1 MDGWGIAAPGAGNA
15 ISVAKKP
22 HWDPLFNSYPHT
34 SLEAAGQAVGLPKG
48 EAGNSEVGH
57 LNLGAGRIVYQ
68 ELPRINQTIA
78 DGTFLSTIAFQQ
90 AAKHLQETGGSLHL
104 MGVVGTGVVHSS
116 IDHLYALLWLSK
128 ELKLSKVDLHLF
140 TDGRDSPPTNG
151 LQLIGEIEYKLRQL
165 GVGRIA
171 TIMGRYW
178 AMDRDN
184 RWDRIERAYQALIEG
199 VGNSFTS
206 ATDAVQA
213 SYQKNITD
221 EFIEPV
227 VISDANGKA
236 GLIKDGDSVIFFN
249 FRPDRARELTKAFVE
264 PDFSSFTNRKKIN
277 NLFFVSLVEY
287 EKALPVSAVAFP
299 QIQVALP
306 LASVVSGMSLRQLH
320 IGETEKYAHVTYFF
334 NGGHEDHYPEEDRIH
349 IPSQKVATYDQKP
362 EMSAFAKADYV
373 VQRIR
378 ESAYDFYLVNFAN
391 PDMVAHT
398 GSLSAT
404 VKAIEI
410 VDTCLGSIV
419 SAALTS
425 GGAVVITADHGNAEV
440 MINPQ
445 TGKVDTEHSTNPVP
459 VVFIAKQLESWP
471 NKTLMSGIL
480 GDVAPTILTLLG
492 ITKPSSM
499 TGRNLLAQY

>member
-1 MDGWGIAAPGAGNA
+1 
-15 ISVAKKP
+15 
-22 HWDPLFNSYPHT
+22 
-34 SLEAAGQAVGLPKG
+34 
-48 EAGNSEVGH
+48 
-57 LNLGAGRIVYQ
+57 
-68 ELPRINQTIA
+68 
-78 DGTFLSTIAFQQ
+78 
-90 AAKHLQETGGSLHL
+90 
-104 MGVVGTGVVHSS
+104 
-116 IDHLYALLWLSK
+116 
-128 ELKLSKVDLHLF
+128 
-140 TDGRDSPPTNG
+140 
-151 LQLIGEIEYKLRQL
+151 
-165 GVGRIA
+165 
-171 TIMGRYW
+171 
-178 AMDRDN
+178 
-184 RWDRIERAYQALIEG
+184 
-199 VGNSFTS
+199 
-206 ATDAVQA
+206 
-213 SYQKNITD
+213 
-221 EFIEPV
+221 
-227 VISDANGKA
+227 
-236 GLIKDGDSVIFFN
+236 
-249 FRPDRARELTKAFVE
+249 
-264 PDFSSFTNRKKIN
+264 
-277 NLFFVSLVEY
+277 
-287 EKALPVSAVAFP
+287 
-299 QIQVALP
+299 
-306 LASVVSGMSLRQLH
+306 
-320 IGETEKYAHVTYFF
+320 
-334 NGGHEDHYPEEDRIH
+334 
-349 IPSQKVATYDQKP
+349 
-362 EMSAFAKADYV
+362 MSAFAIADYV